1 MSDIAR
7 ISKLAIEFRNA
18 IECTNFTV
26 VPFLNF
32 PYGCCSD
39 ASLLLIEYLNE
50 FGIKAKYHSGQ
61 CFYKN
66 SYYSHAWCVLA
77 NEMIVDITGDQFSA
91 NSAFFNY
98 SVPVY
103 IGFSDAFHNLFYET
117 VYEGFCG
124 MDCYNDEVKN
134 ILKCQYRLIKENIR
148 K

>member
-18 IECTNFTV
+18 IESTNFTT
-26 VPFLNF
+26 VPFQNF

-50 FGIKAKYHSGQ
+50 FGIKVKYHSGQ
-61 CFYKN
+61 YFHKD

-77 NEMIVDITGDQFSA
+77 NEMIIDITGDQFSD
-91 NSAFFNY
+91 NSAFLNY
-98 SVPVY
+98 NVAVY
-103 IGFSDAFHNLFYET
+103 IGLSDAFHDLFQEN
-117 VYEGFCG
+117 VYDDFRGINCC
-124 MDCYNDEVKN
+124 DDALQD